1 MDEDQQQQ
9 NNKIDIDSFFNRVDA
24 VEGIAS
30 KALKQTNLN
39 ANAIQANKTLINSIS
54 VTIETMKTEIRDIA
68 NYIVLENKLE
78 RDKKEDEKF
87 EEQDKKQKEAVEKRI
102 KEVQGAPPEPKDIKK
117 DAGDE
122 KQGPKTGGGFLG
134 GLFKVVAGLGL
145 AAGLLALAP
154 FIGTALVVGAKALLV
169 GFILATVLPPIIKLI
184 KKFIQEPMKY
194 IAIAI
199 RNTLG
204 KIPLIKGPALAWA
217 DSIESGAEK
226 ISGKL
231 DADAITS
238 KIQGGDTG
246 GGDGTVTPEG
256 GGGGG
261 GQEVSDSNVG
271 LTDDNIAES
280 AENINN
286 SVDKNDN
293 KEMKVTKGK
302 QDKTLEDLEREYE
315 AGLATVQKMRDDGRN
330 VQKIA
335 FEEDKVNLLKHV
347 IAEKKAEMGLSGRE
361 DKSIGKS
368 LIEAG
373 MGEGESSFS
382 ATREFNFVEPADEGK
397 DLSMNNLFNP
407 ANQTTKAPISK
418 TLTSTFAEIKKT
430 TSLVTAAQLTK
441 NTYINMIDDKKFKD
455 FYMRSIG

>member
-102 KEVQGAPPEPKDIKK
+102 KEVQGAPPEPKDIK

-169 GFILATVLPPIIKLI
+169 GFILATVLPPIVKLI

-204 KIPLIKGPALAWA
+204 RIPLIKGPALAWA

-246 GGDGTVTPEG
+246 GGDGTVTP
-256 GGGGG
+256 GGGG

-271 LTDDNIAES
+271 LTNENIAKS
-280 AENINN
+280 AENIND
-286 SVDKNDN
+286 SVNENEKDDVNFKSEF
-293 KEMKVTKGK
+293 KEGSYEFSSSEKDGVTSISSKFEGQTSFDMKTGKAYILGEEVTHDGY
-302 QDKTLEDLEREYE
+302 TEYMNLPERERE
-315 AGLATVQKMRDDGRN
+315 SKDALVGIIEKHAVNKSESKSQQVLENNDGLG
-330 VQKIA
+330 
-335 FEEDKVNLLKHV
+335 
-347 IAEKKAEMGLSGRE
+347 
-361 DKSIGKS
+361 
-368 LIEAG
+368 
-373 MGEGESSFS
+373 GEVFS
-382 ATREFNFVEPADEGK
+382 PDM
-397 DLSMNNLFNP
+397 SMNNLFNP
-407 ANQTTKAPISK
+407 ANQTTLAPISK
-418 TLTSTFAEIKKT
+418 TLTSTNVEIKKT
-430 TSLVTAAQLTK
+430 TSLVLAAQLTK
-441 NTYINMIDDKKFKD
+441 NTYTNVNIDKKLKD
-455 FYMRSIG
+455 LYIRSIG

>member
-102 KEVQGAPPEPKDIKK
+102 KEVQGAPPEPKDIK

-169 GFILATVLPPIIKLI
+169 GFILATVLPPIVKLI

-204 KIPLIKGPALAWA
+204 RIPLIKGPALAWA

-256 GGGGG
+256 GGGG
-261 GQEVSDSNVG
+261 QEVSDSNVG
-271 LTDDNIAES
+271 LTDENIAES

-286 SVDKNDN
+286 SVDENDN
-293 KEMKVTKGK
+293 KKMKVTKGK
-302 QDKTLEDLEREYE
+302 QDRTLEDLEREYE
-315 AGLATVQKMRDDGRN
+315 AGLAKVQKMKDEGRN
-330 VQKIA
+330 VEMIA
-335 FEEDKVNLLKHV
+335 FEQRRVDLTKHV
-347 IAEKKAEMGLSGRE
+347 LDMKKAEMGLGSQE
-361 DKSIGKS
+361 DKDIGRMLK
-368 LIEAG
+368 EAG
-373 MGEGESSFS
+373 MGEGKSSYS
-382 ATREFNFVEPADEGK
+382 ATREFKFVEPADEGK
-397 DLSMNNLFNP
+397 DLSMNLLQNSASGNNSIAKP
-407 ANQTTKAPISK
+407 QVTN
-418 TLTSTFAEIKKT
+418 AEIKKA
-430 TSLVTAAQLTK
+430 TSFVSAAKHTK
-441 NTYINMIDDKKFKD
+441 NTYANVIDDKKLKD
-455 FYMRSIG
+455 LFIRSIG

>member
-1 MDEDQQQQ
+1 MDEDQQQ

-24 VEGIAS
+24 VEGIAG

-78 RDKKEDEKF
+78 RDKKEDERF
-87 EEQDKKQKEAVEKRI
+87 EEQDKKQKEDVENRLKD
-102 KEVQGAPPEPKDIKK
+102 VQGVPPEPKDIK

-204 KIPLIKGPALAWA
+204 RIPLIKGPALAWA

-246 GGDGTVTPEG
+246 GGDGTVTP
-256 GGGGG
+256 GGGG
-261 GQEVSDSNVG
+261 GQEVSDSNVS
-271 LTDDNIAES
+271 LTDENIAKS
-280 AENINN
+280 AENIND
-286 SVDKNDN
+286 SVNENEKDDVNFKSEFKEGSYEFKSSKKGDTTTTTTKFEGQTRFDMKEGKAYILGEEVTHEGYNEYLNLPDRDSKDAMIRIIEKHAVN
-293 KEMKVTKGK
+293 K
-302 QDKTLEDLEREYE
+302 
-315 AGLATVQKMRDDGRN
+315 
-330 VQKIA
+330 
-335 FEEDKVNLLKHV
+335 
-347 IAEKKAEMGLSGRE
+347 
-361 DKSIGKS
+361 
-368 LIEAG
+368 
-373 MGEGESSFS
+373 GESKSQQVLENNDGLGGEVFS
-382 ATREFNFVEPADEGK
+382 PDM
-397 DLSMNNLFNP
+397 SMNNLFNP
-407 ANQTTKAPISK
+407 ANQTTLAPISK
-418 TLTSTFAEIKKT
+418 TLTTTNAEIKKA
-430 TSLVTAAQLTK
+430 TSSVTAALLTK
-441 NTYINMIDDKKFKD
+441 NTYANVNIDKKLKD
-455 FYMRSIG
+455 LYIKSIG

>member
-102 KEVQGAPPEPKDIKK
+102 KEVQGAPPEPKDIK
-117 DAGDE
+117 DAVDE

-154 FIGTALVVGAKALLV
+154 FIGTALIYGAGTLLV
-169 GFILATVLPPIIKLI
+169 GFILATVIPPIVKLI

-217 DSIESGAEK
+217 DSIDSGAEK
-226 ISGKL
+226 IAGKL

-238 KIQGGDTG
+238 KIKSGGGGDAGGNVTPEGSGGGDTG
-246 GGDGTVTPEG
+246 K
-256 GGGGG
+256 
-261 GQEVSDSNVG
+261 VSDSNVG
-271 LTDDNIAES
+271 LTNDNIAEG
-280 AENINN
+280 AENIND
-286 SVDKNDN
+286 SVDAEGDS
-293 KEMKVTKGK
+293 KEKKKFKVTTRKK
-302 QDKTLEDLEREYE
+302 DKTLEELEREY
-315 AGLATVQKMRDDGRN
+315 AAALTKLQKMKDEGRN
-330 VQKIA
+330 ERKIA
-335 FEEDKVNLLKHV
+335 LEEKKAGQLKY
-347 IAEKKAEMGLSGRE
+347 IIDLKKAEMGLIEIDENLS
-361 DKSIGKS
+361 KS
-368 LIEAG
+368 LKESG
-373 MGEGESSFS
+373 MESKSSYS
-382 ATREFNFVEPADEGK
+382 ATETIIQAEPVGDS

-407 ANQTTKAPISK
+407 ANQTTLAPISK
-418 TLTSTFAEIKKT
+418 TLTPTNAEIKKA
-430 TSLVTAAQLTK
+430 TSFVSAAKLTK
-441 NTYINMIDDKKFKD
+441 NTYANVIDDKKLKD
-455 FYMRSIG
+455 LFIRSIG